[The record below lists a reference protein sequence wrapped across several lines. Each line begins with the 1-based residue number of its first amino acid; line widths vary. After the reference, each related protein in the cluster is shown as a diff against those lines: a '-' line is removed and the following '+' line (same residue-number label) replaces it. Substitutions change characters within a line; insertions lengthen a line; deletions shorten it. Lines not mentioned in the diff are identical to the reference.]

1 MRQFPVGPVPG
12 VLFGLT
18 VAAEL
23 VAAALAWGLQSPLEA
38 ALSGLYAVYAVV
50 LAGAGALIAARHP
63 RNAIGWLFV
72 GFALLNALASDLA
85 FAWSMRA
92 AVEGWSGAAVAGW
105 ISATSWL
112 PSGFGWTLTFLLFPD
127 GHLLGRRWWPVPW
140 IGLAGTILAGLGWS
154 LNAELG
160 RELPGGENPFAVLE
174 RPTAAL
180 LSVGMTL
187 FLGAL
192 AAAVASLVLRFR
204 RSSGVQRQRIKWF
217 VFAAALAGVALPLSF
232 ALWFVTPAA
241 QLLAALALTALPISA
256 TIGILRHRL
265 LDVDLLIN
273 RPVVYGVVTVLLAIA
288 HGATVVLLGLAL
300 GQGSAVA
307 TAAATLVVA
316 VGFHPVRVRVQDVVD
331 RRFNRARYHA
341 LRRMADFLEDLRA
354 GFVLPEQIEPL
365 LAELLK
371 DPELQLFVFLPQ
383 SQMYV
388 DLTGS
393 PVDDCPDD
401 DRSRVAVQAGGAP
414 LAVVVHESRLHDTS
428 LHHAVVESGGLAI
441 EIAPAAGRTAPA
453 TRRG

>member
-1 MRQFPVGPVPG
+1 MARSWCAVRA
-12 VLFGLT
+12 T

-23 VAAALAWGLQSPLEA
+23 VAAALAWVLQSPLEA

-160 RELPGGENPFAVLE
+160 RELPAVRIRSPF
-174 RPTAAL
+174 RSFPTAL

-204 RSSGVQRQRIKWF
+204 RSSGVQRQRIEWF

-241 QLLAALALTALPISA
+241 QVLAALALTALPISA

-273 RPVVYGVVTVLLAIA
+273 RTVVYGVVTVLLAIA
-288 HGATVVLLGLAL
+288 YGATVVLSVSPWAKD
-300 GQGSAVA
+300 SAVA

-316 VGFHPVRVRVQDVVD
+316 SGSIRCGCGFRTSWIG
-331 RRFNRARYHA
+331 ASTA
-341 LRRMADFLEDLRA
+341 LAITLC
-354 GFVLPEQIEPL
+354 
-365 LAELLK
+365 AEW
-371 DPELQLFVFLPQ
+371 PTSWRTCAP
-383 SQMYV
+383 
-388 DLTGS
+388 GS
-393 PVDDCPDD
+393 SC
-401 DRSRVAVQAGGAP
+401 RSRSSHCWP
-414 LAVVVHESRLHDTS
+414 SY
-428 LHHAVVESGGLAI
+428 
-441 EIAPAAGRTAPA
+441 
-453 TRRG
+453 

>member
-1 MRQFPVGPVPG
+1 MIRCCSSRSAPVPG

-112 PSGFGWTLTFLLFPD
+112 PSGFGWTADVSALS
-127 GHLLGRRWWPVPW
+127 RR
-140 IGLAGTILAGLGWS
+140 
-154 LNAELG
+154 
-160 RELPGGENPFAVLE
+160 
-174 RPTAAL
+174 
-180 LSVGMTL
+180 
-187 FLGAL
+187 
-192 AAAVASLVLRFR
+192 
-204 RSSGVQRQRIKWF
+204 
-217 VFAAALAGVALPLSF
+217 
-232 ALWFVTPAA
+232 
-241 QLLAALALTALPISA
+241 
-256 TIGILRHRL
+256 
-265 LDVDLLIN
+265 
-273 RPVVYGVVTVLLAIA
+273 
-288 HGATVVLLGLAL
+288 LGLAL

-388 DLTGS
+388 DLAGS
-393 PVDDCPDD
+393 PVDDRPDD

-414 LAVVVHESRLHDTS
+414 LAVVVHERRRMTRLR
-428 LHHAVVESGGLAI
+428 HADARGAVAIDELRELAGTPPAARRAVDGGLQEPPI
-441 EIAPAAGRTAPA
+441 PSGRPRRDLRLASDPGLGTTVTAELPC
-453 TRRG
+453 GS